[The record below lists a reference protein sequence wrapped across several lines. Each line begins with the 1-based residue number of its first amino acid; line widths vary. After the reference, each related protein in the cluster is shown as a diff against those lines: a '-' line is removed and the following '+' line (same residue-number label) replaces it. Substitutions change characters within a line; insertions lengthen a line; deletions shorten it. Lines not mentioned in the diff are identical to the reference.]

1 MSKTCCRMLLEPG
14 ASVPKRQGKHT
25 LESKISHFALLKSHI
40 FLCFF
45 QNQSLLN
52 KPSVGGSSVGS
63 SVSGCSGVGATVG
76 ATVGCGFGGRGRG
89 LHLWNYNNFRN
100 IFFQY
105 NNHFVFLN
113 LFYES
118 ILLHNLITL
127 IHRNIQRPLG
137 ITVLSEISSFLE
149 QHYSVRLLASNEIM
163 MKHEAW
169 YDLCLILYWN

>member
-25 LESKISHFALLKSHI
+25 LEYKVSHFAFI
-40 FLCFF
+40 FVWFF
-45 QNQSLLN
+45 QSQHLLN

-113 LFYES
+113 ILWIYSTSYFNYLDSQEHTKTIRHNSIVRNLFIFGTALFS
-118 ILLHNLITL
+118 
-127 IHRNIQRPLG
+127 
-137 ITVLSEISSFLE
+137 
-149 QHYSVRLLASNEIM
+149 
-163 MKHEAW
+163 
-169 YDLCLILYWN
+169 